1 MHISQ
6 VTEAELKTYLA
17 SLPVDDEEPT
27 DEEVAAVEEG
37 KAAFARGD
45 VVSAA
50 EIARMVDDAQAVEP
64 VTQTS

>member
-1 MHISQ
+1 MHISH

-27 DEEVAAVEEG
+27 AQELAEIAEG

-50 EIARMVDDAQAVEP
+50 EIARIVDAQ
-64 VTQTS
+64 TS